1 MQLDILTPGKT
12 LYSGEASVVTFPGAD
27 GKFQVMN
34 DHAPLIA
41 TLAEGQ
47 VVIKDAKG
55 KTEEHTSELQ
65 SHSDLVCRLLLEKKK
80 KNTQKNKKQKQKTK
94 TQKRQP
100 TQQT

>member
-55 KTEEHTSELQ
+55 QTERVDIAGGVVEVSSNNISVLA
-65 SHSDLVCRLLLEKKK
+65 R
-80 KNTQKNKKQKQKTK
+80 
-94 TQKRQP
+94 
-100 TQQT
+100 

>member
-55 KTEEHTSELQ
+55 KTESVDIAGGVVEISSNNISVLA
-65 SHSDLVCRLLLEKKK
+65 R
-80 KNTQKNKKQKQKTK
+80 
-94 TQKRQP
+94 
-100 TQQT
+100 

>member
-55 KTEEHTSELQ
+55 KTESVDIAGGVVEVSSNNISVLA
-65 SHSDLVCRLLLEKKK
+65 R
-80 KNTQKNKKQKQKTK
+80 
-94 TQKRQP
+94 
-100 TQQT
+100 